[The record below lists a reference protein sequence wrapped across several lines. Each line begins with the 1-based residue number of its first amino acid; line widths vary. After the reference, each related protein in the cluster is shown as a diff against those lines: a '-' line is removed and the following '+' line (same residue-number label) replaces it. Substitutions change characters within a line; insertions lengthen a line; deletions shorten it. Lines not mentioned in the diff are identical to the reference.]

1 MKTMVGHFAVFNS
14 WAKIDSMYEGT
25 FMERI
30 APGAF
35 VRSFK
40 ENRANIRVT
49 LNHGSD
55 PMAGDK
61 PLGPITELR
70 EDGTGAYYE
79 VPLIDTSYT
88 RDILAGLEAGL
99 YGASFRFQVI
109 QEEFETRAA
118 RSDHNPEGLPERTIL
133 EAAVSE
139 FGPVTYPAYA
149 GASAGVRAVPNP
161 ARPAPEPLPGA
172 IKIDTW
178 TLRQLQNL
186 DPDGREI
193 GGWVTG
199 PGDSG
204 ATPLITGLY
213 LASDPDESDSE
224 TTVFDRAK
232 RDLLLEQLPLD
243 MRVVGDFHTHGSTD
257 SVEPSEPD
265 LKSWVGL
272 AKRWKRA
279 WIGLIAADRHD
290 DSPHARYLGTDLAAY
305 VVHPDGVY
313 RRVQIHE
320 MET

>member
-133 EAAVSE
+133 EAAV
-139 FGPVTYPAYA
+139 
-149 GASAGVRAVPNP
+149 
-161 ARPAPEPLPGA
+161 
-172 IKIDTW
+172 
-178 TLRQLQNL
+178 
-186 DPDGREI
+186 
-193 GGWVTG
+193 
-199 PGDSG
+199 
-204 ATPLITGLY
+204 
-213 LASDPDESDSE
+213 
-224 TTVFDRAK
+224 
-232 RDLLLEQLPLD
+232 
-243 MRVVGDFHTHGSTD
+243 
-257 SVEPSEPD
+257 
-265 LKSWVGL
+265 
-272 AKRWKRA
+272 
-279 WIGLIAADRHD
+279 
-290 DSPHARYLGTDLAAY
+290 
-305 VVHPDGVY
+305 
-313 RRVQIHE
+313 
-320 MET
+320 